1 LDRFY
6 VYQGE
11 KMDIIREPRIDKRP
25 EQPYMGIRIISP
37 FSGMSAMIGK
47 ISREMHSW
55 AAAHDVKPVGPPFVR
70 FHVIDMRGKM
80 EITYGIPV
88 DIIVPGDDRVT
99 SDVLVAGR
107 YASLVYMNGGIA
119 GNRALIEWVRGQGMD
134 FDRWDTLA
142 GDNFRCRYES
152 YLTDPKLEPRKTRW
166 HIEVAIKLAD

>member
-1 LDRFY
+1 
-6 VYQGE
+6 
-11 KMDIIREPRIDKRP
+11 MDIIREPRIDERP
-25 EQPYMGIRIISP
+25 EQVYMGIRIISP
-37 FSGMSAMIGK
+37 FAGMSVMIGK

-55 AAAHDVKPVGPPFVR
+55 AKDHDVKPVGPPFVR

-88 DIIVPGDDRVT
+88 SIIVPADDRVT
-99 SDVLVAGR
+99 ADVLVEGR

-134 FDRWDTLA
+134 FDRWDTPA

-152 YLTDPKLEPRKTRW
+152 YLTDPKAEHRKTRW